1 MHLFGTRKQAQPAQL
16 TSFGSTAQPLS
27 SALHSQ
33 SGRPARQHALRGRW
47 LPRNG
52 RTTLSR
58 SSLPVPFGTHCHLN
72 ACTWFAEPLRQDFR
86 TSSSASQDSAT
97 PSQQDMQAEHIAALQ
112 TRTEQL
118 QAQQE
123 ALSTQNLAMQQH
135 VANLEKRLA
144 RLEEERQ
151 WAMQCML
158 PQHPAWHSICNPFC
172 FLQQGIAA
180 LEVLARTQLEA
191 LHLFANRPDPFT
203 PAQHLPLQ

>member
-1 MHLFGTRKQAQPAQL
+1 
-16 TSFGSTAQPLS
+16 
-27 SALHSQ
+27 
-33 SGRPARQHALRGRW
+33 
-47 LPRNG
+47 
-52 RTTLSR
+52 
-58 SSLPVPFGTHCHLN
+58 
-72 ACTWFAEPLRQDFR
+72 
-86 TSSSASQDSAT
+86 
-97 PSQQDMQAEHIAALQ
+97 MQAEHTAALQ
-112 TRTEQL
+112 ARTEQL
-118 QAQQE
+118 EAQQE
-123 ALSTQNLAMQQH
+123 VLSTQNLAMQQH

-172 FLQQGIAA
+172 FLQQRIAA